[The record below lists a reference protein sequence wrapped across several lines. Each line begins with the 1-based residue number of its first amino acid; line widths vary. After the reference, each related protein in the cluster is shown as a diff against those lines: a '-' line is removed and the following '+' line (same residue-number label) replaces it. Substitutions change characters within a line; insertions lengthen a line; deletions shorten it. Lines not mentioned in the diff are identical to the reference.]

1 MKYNNEIF
9 GAICLLASGFF
20 LSFGGLLIRLIEDAS
35 TMQVT
40 SYRSVTFSLM
50 ALLYIII
57 KFKSRTRQ
65 AFINIGSSGLLLAL
79 IVGTSNIFFVYGMS
93 NTTVTN
99 AVFLMSTGPLWAA
112 LASYLFLK
120 KIVGVKT
127 IIAITGSMIGIA
139 VMFSQ
144 GLQSSNYLG
153 NIIILGVPI
162 CFAFQLT
169 LINKRSD
176 IDYMPSTFLAGIFV
190 VLVGVLTITD
200 HSISTRDL
208 SIILFMGAF
217 QVGLG
222 FVLITIGSRYIPPHR
237 AALYILLEP
246 VLAPI
251 WAWVGVG
258 ETPQIIEL
266 IGGLIVFAFVTWR
279 LIDQLIEIEG
289 K

>member
-9 GAICLLASGFF
+9 GAICLLAAGFF

-35 TMQVT
+35 TMQIT
-40 SYRSVTFSLM
+40 SYRSVTFSLV
-50 ALLYIII
+50 ALLYIVI
-57 KFKSRTRQ
+57 KFRSKTRQ
-65 AFINIGSSGLLLAL
+65 AFTNIGMSGLLLAL
-79 IVGTSNIFFVYGMS
+79 ILGASNIFFVYGMS
-93 NTTVTN
+93 NTTVAN
-99 AVFLMSTGPLWAA
+99 AVFIMSTGPLWAA
-112 LASYLFLK
+112 LASYFFLK

-127 IIAITGSMIGIA
+127 IVAITGSMFGIA

-169 LINKRSD
+169 LINRRSD

-190 VLVGVLTITD
+190 VLVGVFTITD
-200 HSISTRDL
+200 HSVSPRDL
-208 SIILFMGAF
+208 YIILFMGAF

-222 FVLITIGSRYIPPHR
+222 FLLITIGSRYIPPHR

-246 VLAPI
+246 ILAPI

-258 ETPQIIEL
+258 ESPEIIEL

-279 LIDQLIEIEG
+279 LVDQLIEVE
-289 K
+289 KK

>member
-9 GAICLLASGFF
+9 GAICLLAAGFF

-50 ALLYIII
+50 ALLYIVI
-57 KFKSRTRQ
+57 KFKSGTRQ
-65 AFINIGSSGLLLAL
+65 AFRNIGSSGLLLAL

-112 LASYLFLK
+112 LASFFFLK

>member
-9 GAICLLASGFF
+9 GAICLLAAGFF

-50 ALLYIII
+50 ALLYIVI
-57 KFKSRTRQ
+57 KFKSGTRQ

-112 LASYLFLK
+112 LASYFFLK

-266 IGGLIVFAFVTWR
+266 IGGLIVFAFVIWR
-279 LIDQLIEIEG
+279 LIDQLIEIER

>member
-9 GAICLLASGFF
+9 GAICLLAAGFF

-50 ALLYIII
+50 ALLYIVI

-112 LASYLFLK
+112 LASYFFLK

-190 VLVGVLTITD
+190 VMVGVFTITD

-279 LIDQLIEIEG
+279 LIDQLIEIER

>member
-9 GAICLLASGFF
+9 GAICLLAAGFF

-50 ALLYIII
+50 ALLYIVI

-112 LASYLFLK
+112 LASYFFLK
-120 KIVGVKT
+120 KIVGLKT

-190 VLVGVLTITD
+190 VLVGVFTITD

-208 SIILFMGAF
+208 SIILLMGAF

>member
-9 GAICLLASGFF
+9 GAICLLAAGFF

-35 TMQVT
+35 TMQIT
-40 SYRSVTFSLM
+40 SYRSVTFSLV
-50 ALLYIII
+50 ALLYIVV
-57 KFKSRTRQ
+57 KFRSKTRQ
-65 AFINIGSSGLLLAL
+65 AFTNIGMSGLLLAL
-79 IVGTSNIFFVYGMS
+79 ILGASNIFFVYGMS
-93 NTTVTN
+93 NTTVAN
-99 AVFLMSTGPLWAA
+99 AVFIMSTGPLWAA
-112 LASYLFLK
+112 LASYFFLK

-127 IIAITGSMIGIA
+127 IVAITGSMFGIA

-169 LINKRSD
+169 LINRRSD

-190 VLVGVLTITD
+190 VLVGVFTITD
-200 HSISTRDL
+200 HSISLRDL
-208 SIILFMGAF
+208 YIILFMGAF

-222 FVLITIGSRYIPPHR
+222 FLLITIGSRYIPPHR

-246 VLAPI
+246 ILAPI

-258 ETPQIIEL
+258 ESPEIIEL

-279 LIDQLIEIEG
+279 LVDQLIEVE
-289 K
+289 KK

>member
-9 GAICLLASGFF
+9 GAICLLAAGFF

-50 ALLYIII
+50 ALLYIVI

-279 LIDQLIEIEG
+279 LIDQLIEIER

>member
-9 GAICLLASGFF
+9 GAICLLTAGFF

-35 TMQVT
+35 TMQIT
-40 SYRSVTFSLM
+40 SYRSVTFSLV
-50 ALLYIII
+50 ALLYIVI
-57 KFKSRTRQ
+57 KFRSKTRQ
-65 AFINIGSSGLLLAL
+65 AFTNIGMSGLLLAL
-79 IVGTSNIFFVYGMS
+79 ILGASNIFFVYGMS
-93 NTTVTN
+93 NTTVAN
-99 AVFLMSTGPLWAA
+99 AVFIMSTGPLWAA
-112 LASYLFLK
+112 LASYFFLK

-127 IIAITGSMIGIA
+127 IVAITGSMFGIA

-169 LINKRSD
+169 LINRRSD

-190 VLVGVLTITD
+190 VLVGVFTITD
-200 HSISTRDL
+200 HSISPRDL
-208 SIILFMGAF
+208 YIILFMGAF

-222 FVLITIGSRYIPPHR
+222 FLLITIGSRYIPPHR

-246 VLAPI
+246 ILAPI

-258 ETPQIIEL
+258 ESPEIIEL

-279 LIDQLIEIEG
+279 LVDQLIEVE
-289 K
+289 KK

>member
-9 GAICLLASGFF
+9 GAICLLAAGFF

-50 ALLYIII
+50 ALLYIVI

-112 LASYLFLK
+112 LASYFFLK
-120 KIVGVKT
+120 KIVGLKT

-190 VLVGVLTITD
+190 VLVGVFTITD

-208 SIILFMGAF
+208 SIILLMGAF

-246 VLAPI
+246 ILAPI

-266 IGGLIVFAFVTWR
+266 IGGLIVFAFVIWR
-279 LIDQLIEIEG
+279 LIDQLIEIER

>member
-9 GAICLLASGFF
+9 GAICLLAAGFF

-35 TMQVT
+35 TMQIT
-40 SYRSVTFSLM
+40 SYRSVTFSLV
-50 ALLYIII
+50 ALLYIVM
-57 KFKSRTRQ
+57 KFRSKTSQ
-65 AFINIGSSGLLLAL
+65 AFTNIGMSGLLLAL
-79 IVGTSNIFFVYGMS
+79 ILGASNIFFVYGMS
-93 NTTVTN
+93 NTTVAN
-99 AVFLMSTGPLWAA
+99 AVFIMSTGPLWAA
-112 LASYLFLK
+112 LASYFFLK

-127 IIAITGSMIGIA
+127 IVAITGSMFGIA

-169 LINKRSD
+169 LINRRSD

-190 VLVGVLTITD
+190 VLVGVFTITD
-200 HSISTRDL
+200 HSVSPRDL
-208 SIILFMGAF
+208 YIILFMGAF

-222 FVLITIGSRYIPPHR
+222 FLLITIGSRYIPPHR

-246 VLAPI
+246 ILAPI

-258 ETPQIIEL
+258 ESPEIIEL

-279 LIDQLIEIEG
+279 LVDQLIEVE
-289 K
+289 KK

>member
-9 GAICLLASGFF
+9 GAICLLAAGFF

-50 ALLYIII
+50 ALLYIVI

-112 LASYLFLK
+112 LASYFFLK
-120 KIVGVKT
+120 KIVGLKT

-190 VLVGVLTITD
+190 VLVGVFTISD

-258 ETPQIIEL
+258 ETPQLIEL

-279 LIDQLIEIEG
+279 LIDQLIEIER

>member
-9 GAICLLASGFF
+9 GAICLLAAGFF

-50 ALLYIII
+50 ALLYIVI

-112 LASYLFLK
+112 LASYFFLK
-120 KIVGVKT
+120 KIVGLKT

>member
-9 GAICLLASGFF
+9 GAICLLAAGFF

-50 ALLYIII
+50 ALLYIVI

>member
-9 GAICLLASGFF
+9 GAICLLAAGFF

-35 TMQVT
+35 TMQIT
-40 SYRSVTFSLM
+40 SYRSVTFSLV
-50 ALLYIII
+50 ALLYIVI
-57 KFKSRTRQ
+57 KFRSRTGQ
-65 AFINIGSSGLLLAL
+65 AFANIGMSGLLLASIL
-79 IVGTSNIFFVYGMS
+79 GASNIFFVYGMS
-93 NTTVTN
+93 NTTVAN
-99 AVFLMSTGPLWAA
+99 AVFIMSTGPLWAA
-112 LASYLFLK
+112 LASYFFLK
-120 KIVGVKT
+120 KLVGLKT

-144 GLQSSNYLG
+144 GLQSSNFLG

-176 IDYMPSTFLAGIFV
+176 IDYMPSTFLAGILV
-190 VLVGVLTITD
+190 VLVGVFTITD

-208 SIILFMGAF
+208 YIILFMGAF

-222 FVLITIGSRYIPPHR
+222 FLLITIGSRYIPPHR

-246 VLAPI
+246 ILAPI

-258 ETPQIIEL
+258 ESPEIIEL

-279 LIDQLIEIEG
+279 LVDQLIEVE
-289 K
+289 KK

>member
-9 GAICLLASGFF
+9 GAICLLAAGFF

-50 ALLYIII
+50 ALLYIVI

-65 AFINIGSSGLLLAL
+65 AFINIGSSGLILAL

-112 LASYLFLK
+112 LASYFFLK
-120 KIVGVKT
+120 KIVGLKT

-190 VLVGVLTITD
+190 VIVGVFTITD

-279 LIDQLIEIEG
+279 LIDQLIEIER

>member
-1 MKYNNEIF
+1 MKYNKEIF
-9 GAICLLASGFF
+9 GALCLLAAGFF

-50 ALLYIII
+50 ALLYIVI

-112 LASYLFLK
+112 LASYFFLK

-279 LIDQLIEIEG
+279 LIDQLIEIER